1 MKKTY
6 LYRAILLSLLTA
18 FILASCEDVVEVNLN
33 DEDIDLVA
41 VEAYLDTRANDN
53 IFVKIEKTLR
63 VNQAESNPPV
73 SNALVE
79 ISDNEAVPNTIVLE
93 EQGNTGIYKLPEN
106 TVYEAVPG
114 RTYQLT
120 ITTEEGVVIT
130 ASEYLQEVE
139 TLDKT
144 RVNLSAR
151 GDYEFLAVYI
161 NSQETPGKGN
171 YYKWDI
177 YINNELLYE
186 SEYLSFASDELVD
199 GNYIY
204 DFEILTDFEEEEED
218 KLMHKNDT
226 VRVEQLSISKAS
238 YDFYFA
244 LINQAFTG
252 SPFSV
257 PPANVPSNLVSS
269 DGKRVLGLFSA
280 RDISVGESIV
290 IDDNNYQPLVSSI
303 PPGI

>member
-41 VEAYLDTRANDN
+41 VEAYLDTRSSDN
-53 IFVKIEKTLR
+53 VFVKIEKTLR

-73 SNALVE
+73 NNALVE
-79 ISDNEAVPNTIVLE
+79 ISDNQAVPNTVVLE

-106 TVYEAVPG
+106 TTYEAVPG
-114 RTYQLT
+114 RTYQLS
-120 ITTEEGVVIT
+120 ITTEEGVVIS

-139 TLDKT
+139 TLDET
-144 RVNLSAR
+144 RINLSAR
-151 GDYEFLAVYI
+151 GDYEFLAVFI

-204 DFEILTDFEEEEED
+204 DFEILTDFEEKEED
-218 KLMHKNDT
+218 KILHRGDT
-226 VRVEQLSISKAS
+226 IRVEQLSISKAS

-244 LINQAFTG
+244 LINQAFSG

-257 PPANVPSNLVSS
+257 PPANVPSNLISS

-280 RDISVGESIV
+280 RDISVGESVV
-290 IDDNNYQPLVSSI
+290 IDDNNYEPLASSI
-303 PPGI
+303 PPGM

>member
-18 FILASCEDVVEVNLN
+18 LILVSCEDIVEVDLN
-33 DEDIDLVA
+33 DEDIDLFA
-41 VEAYLDTRANDN
+41 VEAYINTKPADN
-53 IFVKIEKTLR
+53 VYVKIEKTLQVDQAATNPA
-63 VNQAESNPPV
+63 VNSAI
-73 SNALVE
+73 VE
-79 ISDNEAVPNTIVLE
+79 ISDDETVPNTVILK

-114 RTYQLT
+114 RTYHLT
-120 ITTEEGVVIT
+120 ITTTDGTVIT
-130 ASEYLQEVE
+130 ATEYLQHVE

-144 RVNLSAR
+144 KINLSAR
-151 GDYEFLAVYI
+151 GDYEFLAVFI
-161 NSQETPGKGN
+161 NSQETPGEGN

-186 SEYLSFASDELVD
+186 SEYLAFASDELVD

-204 DFEILTDFEEEEED
+204 DFEILTDFEDKEED
-218 KLMHKNDT
+218 KVFHMGDT
-226 VRVEQLSISKAS
+226 VRVEQLSISEAS
-238 YDFYFA
+238 YDFYFG
-244 LINQAFTG
+244 LINQAFSG

-257 PPANVPSNLVSS
+257 PPANVPGNLTSS

-290 IDDNNYQPLVSSI
+290 IDENNYKPLISSI